1 VIVNQEAIAVMFN
14 DVFDLIEL
22 MSVGDHKHVPGW
34 GHETSR
40 LVPYPFVCRGVNL
53 DPLRA
58 LFTCALADHL
68 VAAVLPA
75 EGGAELA
82 NPLIHL
88 AAEEPLPEPAG
99 VR

>member
-1 VIVNQEAIAVMFN
+1 MFN
-14 DVFDLIEL
+14 DVLGLIEL
-22 MSVGDHKHVPGW
+22 VPVGDHEQGPGC
-34 GHETSR
+34 GHQTSR
-40 LVPYPFVCRGVNL
+40 PGPYPFVYRGMNL

-58 LFTCALADHL
+58 LVTCALADHL
-68 VAAVLPA
+68 VAAVTRA
-75 EGGAELA
+75 EGGVEVA